1 MMTPMKHEVL
11 KKTLKKLDSQ
21 LTEIDECYA
30 MTGELASIDAE
41 VSICRAQLMA
51 LIADVL
57 RMVRKKGVNSNS
69 GE

>member
-1 MMTPMKHEVL
+1 MITPMKHEVL

-57 RMVRKKGVNSNS
+57 RMARKKGVNSNS